1 MRNSLKHRTLSSAIV
16 EQLRQAILDGTHPA
30 GLQLRQDFLA
40 DLYGVSRIPVR
51 EALFQLEAEGL
62 VRIIPHK
69 GAVVSGLSLEEI
81 NDVFDL
87 RLLLEPR
94 LLGSS
99 GPRLEAK
106 DFLKIDQAHDA
117 FSAAISARDTSQFGV
132 LNARFHQALYARS
145 QLPRTEGI
153 VAGLLQVSERYT
165 RFQLT
170 SLAAM
175 QRAEADHAHL
185 RALCRDMAFE
195 EACAFLRGHIEAVRE
210 DLVRMVGE
218 KLAGS
223 SWPSAR

>member
-81 NDVFDL
+81 NDIFDL

-99 GPRLEAK
+99 APRLDAR
-106 DFLKIDQAHDA
+106 DFLRIDQAHDA
-117 FSAAISARDTSQFGV
+117 FSAAIAARDTSQFGV
-132 LNARFHQALYARS
+132 LNARFHQALYAGPSCRARRESWPACCRS
-145 QLPRTEGI
+145 
-153 VAGLLQVSERYT
+153 ANAT
-165 RFQLT
+165 R
-170 SLAAM
+170 
-175 QRAEADHAHL
+175 
-185 RALCRDMAFE
+185 
-195 EACAFLRGHIEAVRE
+195 
-210 DLVRMVGE
+210 
-218 KLAGS
+218 GS
-223 SWPSAR
+223 S